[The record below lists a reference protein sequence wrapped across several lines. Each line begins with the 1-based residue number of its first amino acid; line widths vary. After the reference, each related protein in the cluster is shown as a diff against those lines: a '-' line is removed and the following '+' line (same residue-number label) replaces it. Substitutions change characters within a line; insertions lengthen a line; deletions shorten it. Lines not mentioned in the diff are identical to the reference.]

1 MIRYLLDTDVISE
14 AIKAAPN
21 KKVIHKL
28 EMYQDEIAIASPV
41 WHELKFGCLRLPGS
55 RKRLM
60 IESFLSD
67 VVKSTLEIIP
77 YDEAAAEWHAG
88 QRAILTKAGRK
99 PAFVDGQIA
108 AIAKVN
114 QLILVTRNTAD
125 YEGFSDLEIENWHE

>member
-1 MIRYLLDTDVISE
+1 MIRYLLDTNVISE
-14 AIKAAPN
+14 AIKANPN
-21 KKVIHKL
+21 KNVLYKL
-28 EMYQDEIAIASPV
+28 EIYQGEIATASPV
-41 WHELKFGCLRLPGS
+41 WHELKFGCLRLPIS
-55 RKRLM
+55 RKRSM

-77 YDEAAAEWHAG
+77 YDEAAAGWHAK
-88 QRAILTKAGRK
+88 QRATLTKVGRQ

-125 YEGFSDLEIENWHE
+125 YEGFSDLKIENWHV